1 MSKPYLKHTLK
12 EGDHKV
18 MRQGP
23 PPHVGWWFTDLREAG
38 KDRAY
43 RAYSS
48 GWRWWDGK
56 IWSVPVTLSEALT
69 EDTADKAERFASLS
83 AVWPAHYIYWS
94 YHWPEKARV
103 GRINPETR
111 EVTGAG
117 PDPYKE

>member
-23 PPHVGWWFTDLREAG
+23 PPHVGWWFTTAG
-38 KDRAY
+38 RGNATH
-43 RAYSS
+43 
-48 GWRWWDGK
+48 WRYWDGK
-56 IWSVPVTLSEALT
+56 AWSTPIDQYAVNHKHTDLLAKHRANLQ
-69 EDTADKAERFASLS
+69 S
-83 AVWPAHYIYWS
+83 AWPNHHIAWC
-94 YHWPEKARV
+94 YHWPQKARV
-103 GRINPETR
+103 GRVNPETR